1 MPKALSN
8 EKQEIIY
15 KYYPVLK
22 PQEVADMV
30 GMKKENVVAWAYK
43 HGISNNRYWTK
54 EEEEYLISRYGRST
68 VKQISKRL
76 GKSYGNVLNKINHM
90 GLGRFVDNS
99 IDLSQAEVSRLVGRD
114 KETLKNT
121 WVKYG
126 LKISKKGRFSM
137 IKEQDLLDFMKNNP
151 ERWDATKCECWYFEN
166 YDWFREKHREDF
178 KNMCAKRW
186 KGAINENIVGRFE

>member
-1 MPKALSN
+1 MAKHLS
-8 EKQEIIY
+8 EDKKEIIY
-15 KYYPVLK
+15 KFYPVLR

-30 GMKKENVVAWAYK
+30 GMKKQNVIAWAYK

-68 VKQISKRL
+68 VAQIAKHL
-76 GKSYGNVLNKINHM
+76 GKSYRNVLDKITHLE
-90 GLGRFVDNS
+90 LGNYIENS

-151 ERWDATKCECWYFEN
+151 ERWDATQCETWYFER
-166 YDWFREKHREDF
+166 YDWFQKKHKEDF
-178 KNMCAKRW
+178 ERMCAKRW
-186 KGAINENIVGRFE
+186 EKKV